1 MKKDSGN
8 EKSDVTVTGVYWA
21 PTGPQQGCAPFSSLS
36 AAGKGG
42 LFPSSGCLSSS
53 TRHLLLRHGADHC
66 ADGRESGLLS
76 ASKLLES
83 LLRGASQWEEIL
95 AVLEMILTE
104 PH

>member
-1 MKKDSGN
+1 MKKDGGN

-53 TRHLLLRHGADHC
+53 TRTPPPETRCRPC
-66 ADGRESGLLS
+66 ADSRKSGLLS

-83 LLRGASQWEEIL
+83 LLRGASQWEEIP
-95 AVLEMILTE
+95 AVLEIILME